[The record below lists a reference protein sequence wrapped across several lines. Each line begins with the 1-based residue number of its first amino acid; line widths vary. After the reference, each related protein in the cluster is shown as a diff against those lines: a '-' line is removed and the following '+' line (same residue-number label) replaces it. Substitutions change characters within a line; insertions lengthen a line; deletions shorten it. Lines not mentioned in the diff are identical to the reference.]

1 MIGNLRAC
9 VIGVGKIG
17 EALVHCLI
25 SKNIL
30 DSSRILA
37 VDALRERCEYITGKY
52 GIECSSDISRAVQR
66 CDIVIIA
73 VKPKDVRSV
82 AEALSTFVTSKQLVI
97 TLAAGVSAEFLSGF
111 LKDKP
116 PIIRAMP
123 NIAMQVGESMTAIA
137 KGPNAS
143 DEHLALAQ
151 EIFSSVGRVVVVEE
165 KQMDAVTALSGS
177 GPAYIYTIIEAL
189 SDGGVKV
196 GLERGLAT
204 VLAAQTT
211 LGAAR
216 MVLDTKEHPAKL
228 KDMVTTPGGVTAEGL
243 MQLEKGKI
251 RAVLMEAVIEAAR
264 KSERLLNS

>member
-1 MIGNLRAC
+1 MINDLRVC

-30 DSSRILA
+30 ESSRILA
-37 VDALRERCEYITGKY
+37 VDTLRERCEYIKGKY
-52 GIECSSDISRAVQR
+52 GIECSSDISRVVQR
-66 CDIVIIA
+66 CDTIIIA

-82 AEALSTFVTSKQLVI
+82 AEALSTYVTPKQLVI
-97 TLAAGVSAEFLSGF
+97 TLAAGVSAGFLSGI
-111 LKDKP
+111 LRGKP

-123 NIAMQVGESMTAIA
+123 NIAMLVGESMTAIA

-151 EIFSSVGRVVVVEE
+151 EIFSSAGRVVVVEE

-196 GLERGLAT
+196 GLERSLAT

-216 MVLDTKEHPAKL
+216 MVLETKEHPAKL
-228 KDMVTTPGGVTAEGL
+228 KDMVTTPGGTTAEGL

-251 RAVLMEAVIEAAR
+251 RAVLMGAVIEAAR
-264 KSERLLNS
+264 KSERLLKS